1 MSQCR
6 GEVSACAWRERC
18 TGSAPVATATPRWP
32 CFWGFASGMCHHEL
46 YASQYQPPAKACLE
60 EPTPDTRSPGVP
72 TTPRSHQ
79 TPNHGTPVVS
89 DSQPPV
95 FLQTSTPRTTVKHDT
110 TPRRNDITIRHNPPP
125 GTTHLATK
133 PGRRELP
140 QCRLHQPTNTI
151 SMWTWNSRALTT
163 TTVTPPAP

>member
-1 MSQCR
+1 MSICR

-140 QCRLHQPTNTI
+140 QCRLHQPRI
-151 SMWTWNSRALTT
+151 RFQCGPG
-163 TTVTPPAP
+163 TVARSPQPR